1 MSEEKSTSAVE
12 QSVNRFFA
20 TFECAQ
26 QTASIENVYGQPIAS
41 GETLVVP
48 IASVSQAFG
57 LGGGGGSIGH
67 NKPAEDKRT
76 EEGMGGGGGGLVRAR
91 PIAVAEI
98 NAEGVKVHA
107 VVDENR
113 ALAVSLAFAA
123 WAVFWT
129 ARTLIKIFKPAAN

>member
-12 QSVNRFFA
+12 LGVNRFFA

-26 QTASIENVYGQPIAS
+26 QTVSIENVYGQPIVS

-57 LGGGGGSIGH
+57 LGGGIGH
-67 NKPAEDKRT
+67 TEPAEDKRT
-76 EEGMGGGGGGLVRAR
+76 EGAGGGGGGLVHAR

-98 NAEGVKVHA
+98 DAEGVKVHA

-129 ARTLIKIFKPAAN
+129 ARMLIKIFKPAAN

>member
-1 MSEEKSTSAVE
+1 MSEAATTSAVE
-12 QSVNRFFA
+12 QGVNRFFG
-20 TFECAQ
+20 TFEQAQ
-26 QTASIENVYGQPIAS
+26 RAIAIENVYGQPIAS
-41 GETLVVP
+41 GETVVVP
-48 IASVSQAFG
+48 IASVSQVFG
-57 LGGGGGSIGH
+57 MGGGIGSDGE
-67 NKPAEDKRT
+67 ASARD
-76 EEGMGGGGGGLVRAR
+76 EGVGGGGGGLVRAR

-98 NAEGVKVHA
+98 DADGVKVHA

>member
-1 MSEEKSTSAVE
+1 MSEATSTSAVE
-12 QSVNRFFA
+12 QGVNRFFG
-20 TFECAQ
+20 TFDQAQ
-26 QTASIENVYGQPIAS
+26 KAIAIENVYGQPIAS
-41 GETLVVP
+41 GETVVVP
-48 IASVSQAFG
+48 IASVAQAFG
-57 LGGGGGSIGH
+57 MGGGIGGG
-67 NKPAEDKRT
+67 NEAEGKNT
-76 EEGMGGGGGGLVRAR
+76 EGAGGGGGGMVRAR

-98 NAEGVKVHA
+98 DADGVKVHA

>member
-1 MSEEKSTSAVE
+1 
-12 QSVNRFFA
+12 
-20 TFECAQ
+20 
-26 QTASIENVYGQPIAS
+26 VYGQPIVS

-57 LGGGGGSIGH
+57 MGGGIGH
-67 NKPAEDKRT
+67 NEPAEDKRN
-76 EEGMGGGGGGLVRAR
+76 EGVGGGGGGLVRAR

-98 NAEGVKVHA
+98 DAEGVKVHA

-129 ARTLIKIFKPAAN
+129 ARTLIKIFKPATN

>member
-1 MSEEKSTSAVE
+1 MSEAVSTSAVE
-12 QSVNRFFA
+12 QGVNRFFG
-20 TFECAQ
+20 TFEQAQ
-26 QTASIENVYGQPIAS
+26 RAIAIENVYGQPIAS
-41 GETLVVP
+41 GETVVVP
-48 IASVSQAFG
+48 IASVSQVFG
-57 LGGGGGSIGH
+57 MGGGIGSDGE
-67 NKPAEDKRT
+67 AGTRD
-76 EEGMGGGGGGLVRAR
+76 EGVGGGGGGLVRAR

-98 NAEGVKVHA
+98 DADGVKVHA

>member
-1 MSEEKSTSAVE
+1 MSEVKPASAVE
-12 QSVNRFFA
+12 QGVNRFFA
-20 TFECAQ
+20 TFEHAQ
-26 QTASIENVYGQPIAS
+26 QVVSIENVYGQPINS
-41 GETLVVP
+41 GETVVVP
-48 IASVSQAFG
+48 IASVAQAF
-57 LGGGGGSIGH
+57 
-67 NKPAEDKRT
+67 
-76 EEGMGGGGGGLVRAR
+76 GMGGGIGSGNEAEDKNNEGVGGGGAGIVRAR

-98 NAEGVKVHA
+98 DAEGVRVHA

>member
-1 MSEEKSTSAVE
+1 MSEATSTSAVE
-12 QSVNRFFA
+12 QGVNRFFG
-20 TFECAQ
+20 TFDQAQ
-26 QTASIENVYGQPIAS
+26 RAIAIENVYGQPIAS
-41 GETLVVP
+41 GETVVVP
-48 IASVSQAFG
+48 IASVSQVFG
-57 LGGGGGSIGH
+57 LGGGIGTD
-67 NKPAEDKRT
+67 NKAEQRD
-76 EEGMGGGGGGLVRAR
+76 EGFGGGGGGVVRAR

-98 NAEGVKVHA
+98 DADGVKVHA

>member
-1 MSEEKSTSAVE
+1 MSKEKSTSAVE
-12 QSVNRFFA
+12 QGVNRFFA

-26 QTASIENVYGQPIAS
+26 QTVSIENVYGQPIAS

-57 LGGGGGSIGH
+57 LGGGIGH
-67 NKPAEDKRT
+67 TEPAEDKHI
-76 EEGMGGGGGGLVRAR
+76 EGGGGGGGGLVRAR

-98 NAEGVKVHA
+98 DAEGVKVHA

-113 ALAVSLAFAA
+113 ALAASLAFAA

>member
-1 MSEEKSTSAVE
+1 MSEATSTSAVE
-12 QSVNRFFA
+12 QGVNRFFG
-20 TFECAQ
+20 TFDQVQKAI
-26 QTASIENVYGQPIAS
+26 AIENVYGQPIAS

-57 LGGGGGSIGH
+57 LGGGGG
-67 NKPAEDKRT
+67 
-76 EEGMGGGGGGLVRAR
+76 GMVRAR

-98 NAEGVKVHA
+98 DADGVKVHA

>member
-1 MSEEKSTSAVE
+1 MSEATSTSAVE
-12 QSVNRFFA
+12 QGVNRFFG
-20 TFECAQ
+20 TFDQAQ
-26 QTASIENVYGQPIAS
+26 RAIAIENVYGQPIAS
-41 GETLVVP
+41 GETVVVP
-48 IASVSQAFG
+48 IASVSQVFG
-57 LGGGGGSIGH
+57 MGGGIGSDGE
-67 NKPAEDKRT
+67 ASARD
-76 EEGMGGGGGGLVRAR
+76 EGVGGGGGGLGRAR

-98 NAEGVKVHA
+98 DADGVKVHA

>member
-1 MSEEKSTSAVE
+1 MSEEKSAPAVE
-12 QSVNRFFA
+12 LGVNRFFA
-20 TFECAQ
+20 TFERAQ
-26 QTASIENVYGQPIAS
+26 QTVSIENVYGQPIVS

-57 LGGGGGSIGH
+57 LGGGVGQTE
-67 NKPAEDKRT
+67 PAEDKRT
-76 EEGMGGGGGGLVRAR
+76 EGAGGGGGGLVRAR

-98 NAEGVKVHA
+98 DAEGVKVHA
-107 VVDENR
+107 IVDENR

-129 ARTLIKIFKPAAN
+129 ARTLIKIFKSAAH

>member
-1 MSEEKSTSAVE
+1 MSEATSTSAVE
-12 QSVNRFFA
+12 QGVNRFFG
-20 TFECAQ
+20 TFDQAQ
-26 QTASIENVYGQPIAS
+26 KAIAIENVYGQPVTS
-41 GETLVVP
+41 GETVVVP
-48 IASVSQAFG
+48 IASVSQVFG
-57 LGGGGGSIGH
+57 MGGGIGSDG
-67 NKPAEDKRT
+67 ETGVRD
-76 EEGMGGGGGGLVRAR
+76 EGVGGGGGGLVRAR

-98 NAEGVKVHA
+98 DADGVKVHA

>member
-1 MSEEKSTSAVE
+1 MSEATSTSAVE
-12 QSVNRFFA
+12 QGVNRFFG
-20 TFECAQ
+20 TFEQAQ
-26 QTASIENVYGQPIAS
+26 RAIAIENVYGQPISS
-41 GETLVVP
+41 GETVVVP
-48 IASVSQAFG
+48 IASVAQAFG
-57 LGGGGGSIGH
+57 MGGGIGSDGE
-67 NKPAEDKRT
+67 ASARD
-76 EEGMGGGGGGLVRAR
+76 EGVGGGGGGLVRAR

-98 NAEGVKVHA
+98 DADGVKVHA